1 MTSPMPAPRPAIRT
15 CLVIGHSG
23 FLGRHFCARLRAVN
37 SAVALRGLSQ
47 EELDL
52 TTPQSVDILAG
63 AMDEG
68 TCVVMMAAVK
78 RQLGDDPDAYHANT
92 VMSVNL
98 AKAIR
103 RQPPGRLVYLSSAA
117 VYGEDIGNMAI
128 DETTPPTPRSYYGL
142 AKLAA
147 EGLLGKAF
155 GELAATRLVLLR
167 PTTIYG
173 GDEPGSAYGPAGFL
187 KRAVAGETITLWGDG
202 SELRDFVHVP
212 DAAEILRRLVF
223 SDFAG
228 TLNLVSG
235 VSVSFRDILRE
246 IEKVLGHPVL
256 AAQKPRSKDKV
267 DQAYD
272 NGLLRR
278 LMPDLHFAGIDDALT
293 AMSDGAHA

>member
-1 MTSPMPAPRPAIRT
+1 MSQTPEPIRT

-23 FLGRHFCARLRAVN
+23 FLGRHFCARLRLSHPAIT
-37 SAVALRGLSQ
+37 LRGLSH

-52 TTPQSVDILAG
+52 MAPQSVDILSD

-78 RQLGDDPDAYHANT
+78 RQLGDDPDVYQANILMT
-92 VMSVNL
+92 VNL

-103 RQPPGRLVYLSSAA
+103 QQPPGRLIYLSSAA

-128 DETTPPTPRSYYGL
+128 TETTVPTPRSYYGL

-147 EGLLGKAF
+147 EGLLDRAF
-155 GELAATRLVLLR
+155 GEPAATRLVLVR

-173 GDEPGSAYGPAGFL
+173 GDEPDSAYGPAGFT
-187 KRAVAGETITLWGDG
+187 KRAKAGETIPLWGDG

-212 DAAEILRRLVF
+212 DAANILCRLVND
-223 SDFAG
+223 DFAG

-235 VSVSFRDILRE
+235 VGVSFRDILHA
-246 IEKVLGHPVL
+246 IEKHLGRP
-256 AAQKPRSKDKV
+256 AALTEKTRSKDKV

-278 LMPDLHFAGIDDALT
+278 LMPDVRFDSIDDALEVMLRDLRT
-293 AMSDGAHA
+293 

>member
-1 MTSPMPAPRPAIRT
+1 MSRETPSPATVRT
-15 CLVIGHSG
+15 CLVVGHSG
-23 FLGRHFCARLRAVN
+23 FLGRHFCARL
-37 SAVALRGLSQ
+37 SATSPDIVVRGLSQ

-52 TTPQSVDILAG
+52 TTPSSVDTLAD
-63 AMDEG
+63 AMDDT

-78 RQLGDDPDAYHANT
+78 RQLGDDPDAYLANN

-128 DETTPPTPRSYYGL
+128 SEATPVTPRSYYGL

-147 EGLLGKAF
+147 EGLLTKAF
-155 GELAATRLVLLR
+155 GDLAGTRLVLVR

-187 KRAVAGETITLWGDG
+187 KRAMAGETITLWGDG

-212 DAAEILRRLVF
+212 DAAEILRQLALG
-223 SDFAG
+223 DFAG
-228 TLNLVSG
+228 TINLVSG

-246 IEKVLGHPVL
+246 IETLLGHPVAL
-256 AAQKPRSKDKV
+256 AQKPRSKDKI

-272 NGLLRR
+272 NGQLRK
-278 LMPDLHFAGIDDALT
+278 LMPGQNFASVAAALKVMHNN
-293 AMSDGAHA
+293 A